1 MIEYSVSKSI
11 DMSFIISL
19 IMLFVAPFLII
30 AIYKIKKKH
39 THNDHSDDD
48 SVKFDSFLMNIML
61 ILTITIF
68 IVFSILI
75 ILVIS
80 DNENSY
86 NNENSY
92 SYNSENSYNS
102 KSSHN
107 DDKSILKSDRYTVS
121 DLNLTIEKITVS
133 DGRDVSELS
142 QDELYFMGENEEP
155 FTVKFSEGD
164 VFDEIII
171 KRSDMY
177 VTEQEG
183 RGSYSR
189 TTHKE
194 TYGTKKFDNMIKTYS
209 DNGQVK
215 VTLNDR
221 PVNDKVTNLH
231 FKLEN
236 MDVDSKIY
244 KTYLFKDNRVEFN

>member
-1 MIEYSVSKSI
+1 MIEYSVSRSI
-11 DMSFIISL
+11 DISFIISL
-19 IMLFVAPFLII
+19 MIPFVMLFLII
-30 AIYKIKKKH
+30 LICKIKKKH
-39 THNDHSDDD
+39 THNNYSDGD
-48 SVKFDSFLMNIML
+48 SVKFNSFLMNIML
-61 ILTITIF
+61 IFSITVF
-68 IVFSILI
+68 IVFSFLI
-75 ILVIS
+75 ILVIDDS
-80 DNENSY
+80 ENTY
-86 NNENSY
+86 DGKNSY

-102 KSSHN
+102 ESSYN
-107 DDKSILKSDRYTVS
+107 NDKSILKSDRYTVS
-121 DLNLTIEKITVS
+121 DLDLTIEKITVS

-155 FTVKFSEGD
+155 FTVKFSERD

-171 KRSDMY
+171 KRSDIY

-183 RGSYSR
+183 RGSFSR

-221 PVNDKVTNLH
+221 PVNDEVTNLH
-231 FKLEN
+231 FKLED
-236 MDVDSKIY
+236 MDVQSDLY

>member
-1 MIEYSVSKSI
+1 MIEYSVSRSI

-19 IMLFVAPFLII
+19 IIPFVMLFLII
-30 AIYKIKKKH
+30 LICKIKKKH
-39 THNDHSDDD
+39 THNDYSDDD
-48 SVKFDSFLMNIML
+48 SVKFNNFLMNIML
-61 ILTITIF
+61 IFSITVF
-68 IVFSILI
+68 IVFSFLI

-121 DLNLTIEKITVS
+121 DLDLTIDKITTS
-133 DGRDVSELS
+133 DGRDIRGLS
-142 QDELYFMGENEEP
+142 QDELNYMSENGEI
-155 FTVKFSEGD
+155 FTVKFSERD
-164 VFDEIII
+164 VLDEIIV

-177 VTEQEG
+177 VKAG
-183 RGSYSR
+183 AGPYAGINR
-189 TTHKE
+189 E
-194 TYGTKKFDNMIKTYS
+194 TYGAKKFDNMLKTYS

-215 VTLNDR
+215 VTLNDG
-221 PVNDKVTNLH
+221 PVNDEVSNLY
-231 FKLEN
+231 FKLED
-236 MDVDSKIY
+236 MDAQSSLR
-244 KTYLFKDNRVEFN
+244 TYFFKDNRVEFN